1 MQDSRKKISKK
12 DSIIT
17 WNIDGEIVKKSLNE
31 RLKEVRGQARQK
43 SREGDVIRSSGY
55 WKKMD
60 GSIQASA
67 RVETKDDE
75 PKTILDEAK
84 IEAYLADKYGITDK
98 VFKNFKLFLMVL

>member
-1 MQDSRKKISKK
+1 MRDSRKKISKK

-67 RVETKDDE
+67 RVETKPPTAE
-75 PKTILDEAK
+75 TRIAF
-84 IEAYLADKYGITDK
+84 KYVSFITPPL
-98 VFKNFKLFLMVL
+98 FKHASLSFFYPHH